1 MTKLCSFKDRVS
13 ICFILVL
20 SDKACYFHFWVK
32 QLDRPPDTPSWPS
45 DANLGCLEANLGC
58 LEANLECLEADLGF
72 LEALLGVPRG

>member
-1 MTKLCSFKDRVS
+1 M
-13 ICFILVL
+13 
-20 SDKACYFHFWVK
+20 K
-32 QLDRPPDTPSWPS
+32 QLDRRPDTLSWPS